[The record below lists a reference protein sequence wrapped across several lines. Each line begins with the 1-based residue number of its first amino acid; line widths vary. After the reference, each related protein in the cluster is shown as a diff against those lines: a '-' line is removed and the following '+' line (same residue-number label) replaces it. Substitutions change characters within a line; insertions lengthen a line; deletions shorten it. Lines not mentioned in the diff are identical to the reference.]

1 MSEESKTKKVS
12 LLRSLAFDLIDTEE
26 RKEQTQQLLDEFL
39 PHLAAD
45 IENIMHEQ
53 KATLF
58 YEIFTENYQPK
69 IRVVLKLTKFEH
81 EFIIHLDS
89 KIAMFV
95 IGSERGGLHASN
107 ALNATIFLKPML
119 LKLKV

>member
-1 MSEESKTKKVS
+1 MTYQSQKHKV
-12 LLRSLAFDLIDTEE
+12 LLTRSLAFDLIDTDE

-39 PHLAAD
+39 PHLAAE

-53 KATLF
+53 KAKLF
-58 YEIFTENYQPK
+58 YEVFTVNYQPK

-81 EFIIHLDS
+81 EFVILLNS
-89 KIAMFV
+89 KNAMFV
-95 IGSERGGLHASN
+95 IGSDRGGVQISN
-107 ALNATIFLKPML
+107 ALNAAIALKPML

>member
-1 MSEESKTKKVS
+1 MHKVS
-12 LLRSLAFDLIDTEE
+12 LLRSLAFDLLDTEE

-45 IENIMHEQ
+45 IENIMCEQ

-58 YEIFTENYQPK
+58 YEVFTDNYQPK

-81 EFIIHLDS
+81 EFVILLNS
-89 KIAMFV
+89 KNAMFV
-95 IGSERGGLHASN
+95 IGSERGGIQISN
-107 ALNATIFLKPML
+107 ALNAAIALKPML

>member
-1 MSEESKTKKVS
+1 MTDQSHTHKVS
-12 LLRSLAFDLIDTEE
+12 LLRSLAFDLLDTEE

-45 IENIMHEQ
+45 IENIMCEQ

-58 YEIFTENYQPK
+58 YEVFTDNYQPK

-81 EFIIHLDS
+81 EFVILLNS
-89 KIAMFV
+89 KNAMFV
-95 IGSERGGLHASN
+95 IGSERGGIQISN
-107 ALNATIFLKPML
+107 ALNAAIALKPML